1 MSDDQIREDIFNVV
15 WKTCD
20 TFRGIIDPAQYKDY
34 ILTMLFVKYLSDIRK
49 SKLAEYEKKYA
60 GDKVRIARSMERE
73 RFVVPE
79 VELKNA
85 KGKVEDAFP
94 ATFDAL
100 YERRNRADIGQVI
113 NIVLE
118 ALDDANKAK
127 LHNVFRNIDF
137 NSESSLGNTRQRN
150 QRLQTMLA
158 DFNSEKLDLRPERVG
173 HMDIIGDVY
182 EYLISRFAAQ
192 AGKKAGEFYTPA
204 EVSETLARL
213 VAPKPGDRICDPTC
227 GSGSLLIK
235 ASKQVGTRDFALF
248 GQEMNGST
256 WALCKMNMFL
266 HDVDAA
272 RIEWEDTIRH
282 PQLTENDALMKFDVV
297 IANPPFSLDKWGQ
310 EIAEKDRFRRFTRGI
325 PPKSKGDWAFILH
338 MLATAIEGK
347 GRVGVVVPHGVLFR
361 GGQEGA
367 IRKAVIEENLLSG
380 IIGLPGNLFYGAGI
394 PAALLIFDKSRKAN
408 AKGEVFFVDAS
419 REFEQGTNQ
428 NRLRPEDIDK
438 IVATFRKRK
447 EIPKYAHLATFAEI
461 EENEFNLNIP
471 RYVDTFEPEPEI
483 DVAGVQ
489 KEIEELEGKLT
500 VTRKKMAGYLKELG
514 F

>member
-1 MSDDQIREDIFNVV
+1 
-15 WKTCD
+15 
-20 TFRGIIDPAQYKDY
+20 
-34 ILTMLFVKYLSDIRK
+34 
-49 SKLAEYEKKYA
+49 
-60 GDKVRIARSMERE
+60 
-73 RFVVPE
+73 
-79 VELKNA
+79 
-85 KGKVEDAFP
+85 
-94 ATFDAL
+94 
-100 YERRNRADIGQVI
+100 
-113 NIVLE
+113 
-118 ALDDANKAK
+118 
-127 LHNVFRNIDF
+127 
-137 NSESSLGNTRQRN
+137 
-150 QRLQTMLA
+150 
-158 DFNSEKLDLRPERVG
+158 
-173 HMDIIGDVY
+173 
-182 EYLISRFAAQ
+182 
-192 AGKKAGEFYTPA
+192 
-204 EVSETLARL
+204 
-213 VAPKPGDRICDPTC
+213 
-227 GSGSLLIK
+227 
-235 ASKQVGTRDFALF
+235 
-248 GQEMNGST
+248 
-256 WALCKMNMFL
+256 
-266 HDVDAA
+266 
-272 RIEWEDTIRH
+272 
-282 PQLTENDALMKFDVV
+282 
-297 IANPPFSLDKWGQ
+297 
-310 EIAEKDRFRRFTRGI
+310 
-325 PPKSKGDWAFILH
+325 